1 MTKLTNIIDKVG
13 DSNPQ
18 IFRELKERLTPR
30 NITLALVCAAIV
42 QGLVLL
48 YFNGQIP
55 IPAYEGISA
64 EKLAI
69 HSNYCTVPPSISYDE
84 SFCRLSANGSFDI
97 NWQKWWLDI
106 FSTLCWILPLGLILG
121 SAYTLVADLVSEE
134 KRGTLNF
141 IRLSPQSAQTIF
153 SGKIIGVPSLI
164 YLAIAAITPLHF
176 IAGINAG
183 SSIPLLLSWYLAIGS
198 LSFLLASAT
207 VLYVLLGGVQAILT
221 VVAIAYPVCLPL
233 FAINTFATQS
243 IERSLEHGYEVGS
256 ESLRWFGLPI
266 VSNAIWFYAFG
277 ISCCLVASYW
287 VWQTLERRYLNPT
300 ATIIS
305 KSQSYRLNLCWQ
317 IWIAGFALSAILGN
331 IGNYSYVREGAAY
344 WFAAID
350 FAALLL
356 LIPMLL
362 PTKQALQDWSRYR
375 RERVTHQR
383 LAPVGFP
390 DHGSE
395 TRQQRKFWQRE
406 LVKDLIGNDKSP
418 ALVAITINLSMAL
431 VLWLPLSLF
440 TFERLLTKFQF
451 VAGVCIAVSLIAIYA
466 AIAHLALFFN
476 FKQRKTWVIGGV
488 GGAMFLPMV
497 GALALSPSHT
507 PTGLAAMLLVFSPL
521 ASMGIS
527 QLSAGAILAAFFT
540 QLGIFAFLTRQL
552 QRKLQQSGQSQSK
565 GLTANNSI

>member
-55 IPAYEGISA
+55 IPAYEGLSA

-69 HSNYCTVPPSISYDE
+69 HSNYCTVPPGSSYDE
-84 SFCRLSANGSFDI
+84 SFCRLGANGGFDI

-121 SAYTLVADLVSEE
+121 SVYTLVADLVREE

-164 YLAIAAITPLHF
+164 YLAIAGILPLHF
-176 IAGINAG
+176 IAGLSG
-183 SSIPLLLSWYLAIGS
+183 GRSITLLLGWYLAIGS

-207 VLYVLLGGVQAILT
+207 VLYVLLGGVHAILT
-221 VVAIAYPVCLPL
+221 VVAIAYPVGLPL
-233 FAINTFATQS
+233 FAINTFATYS
-243 IERSLEHGYEVGS
+243 SERGYEMGS
-256 ESLRWFGLPI
+256 ESLRWFGLP
-266 VSNAIWFYAFG
+266 VVGSFIWFYAFG

-317 IWIAGFALSAILGN
+317 LWIAGFVLPAIFTN
-331 IGNYSYVREGAAY
+331 SRDYSYTREGLVY
-344 WFAAID
+344 WFSAID

-356 LIPMLL
+356 LILLLL

-395 TRQQRKFWQRE
+395 TRQPRKFWQRD
-406 LVKDLIGNDKSP
+406 LLKDLISNDKSP
-418 ALVAITINLSMAL
+418 ALLAIAINLGMAL
-431 VLWLPLSLF
+431 LLWLPLSIF

-451 VAGVCIAVSLIAIYA
+451 VASACIAVSLIAIYA

-527 QLSAGAILAAFFT
+527 QLSAGTILAAFFT

-565 GLTANNSI
+565 GLIANNSI